1 MRRPRADKAGL
12 TLIEL
17 VIATGLL
24 ALLMIAVFSLLDG
37 TLSMWDKA
45 EVRRELG
52 DRNVGVLDM
61 LAAELRS
68 AESGPHGDLWIDW
81 YDFDT
86 DGDELRESV
95 WPRLRFVR
103 QASAAEIARITATR
117 AEPQRQSALIEVVYA
132 VLPVG
137 ESSDDRHSVGVLMR
151 GVRLVGDDSQS
162 FLDPDF
168 FRSTGKPAPGSM
180 EEVTGGVLWLGVLA
194 ATQTSIVHD
203 GWTTGDGLAD
213 AATAWDAWSADRLDA
228 TRHAWNTPGAGM
240 PEVADSALLPR
251 RLRLELELERD
262 ADLRRRTRLASA
274 ATASDT
280 QIEVDDPLR
289 LPRDGAYVKIDGEWM
304 QVVSRGANLVTVKRG
319 QRGTEA
325 TVHASGARI
334 HHGER
339 MVREVP
345 VELYREDWNL

>member
-1 MRRPRADKAGL
+1 MRAPRSNKAGL
-12 TLIEL
+12 TLVEL

-61 LAAELRS
+61 LAGEVRG
-68 AESGPHGDLWIDW
+68 AESGPHGDLVIDW
-81 YDFDT
+81 FDFDT
-86 DGDELRESV
+86 DGDELRETV

-103 QASAAEIARITATR
+103 QASAAEVARITALR
-117 AEPQRQSALIEVVYA
+117 PQPERQPALIEVAYA
-132 VLPVG
+132 VLPPG
-137 ESSDDRHSVGVLMR
+137 ESTADDRSLGVLMR
-151 GVRLVGDDSQS
+151 GVRMVDDDTQS

-168 FRSTGKPAPGSM
+168 FRSNGKPAPGSM

-203 GWTTGDGLAD
+203 GWSTGETLAD
-213 AATAWDAWSADRLDA
+213 AATAWDAWSAGRLDA
-228 TRHAWNTPGAGM
+228 TRHTWNVAGAGM
-240 PEVADSALLPR
+240 PDVGDSALLPR
-251 RLRLELELERD
+251 RMRFELELERE
-262 ADLRRRTRLASA
+262 ADLRRRTRLSSV

-289 LPRDGAYVKIDGEWM
+289 LPRDGEYVKIDGEWM
-304 QVVSRGANLVTVKRG
+304 QVVSRGSSLVTVKRG

-325 TVHASGARI
+325 TVHSTGARV
-334 HHGER
+334 HYGTR
-339 MVREVP
+339 LVREVP